1 MNSPS
6 NNPREVSVSRVIAA
20 DPAAI
25 FAVLADPSKHP
36 IIDGSD
42 SLVRVNGS
50 PSQLVLGDKFSMKMK
65 IGFSYSIKNTVVE
78 YEKDRLIGWRHFG
91 RHVWRYT
98 LEPVDGGTRV
108 TETFDWSKAIIPK
121 MIELQHY
128 PEKHPVGMAKT
139 LERLDTYVT
148 TGEVPGN

>member
-1 MNSPS
+1 MTSTS

-36 IIDGSD
+36 IIDGSG
-42 SLVRVNGS
+42 SLVQAKGNS
-50 PSQLVLGDKFSMKMK
+50 SQLVLGDKFSMGMK

-108 TETFDWSKAIIPK
+108 TETFDWSTAIIPK
-121 MIELQHY
+121 VIELQKY
-128 PEKHPVGMAKT
+128 PEKHPAGMAKT

-148 TGEVPGN
+148 TGEVPGA

>member
-42 SLVRVNGS
+42 SLVHVNGS

-91 RHVWRYT
+91 RYT

-148 TGEVPGN
+148 TGEAPGN